1 MLTSIRAACLVTI
14 CGAFSLANTSQG
26 SAGPL
31 SVAVSPESR
40 SLVQEARHYLPPPGK
55 ECIKWTRR
63 FHPSHGFG
71 HKRCVHWR

>member
-1 MLTSIRAACLVTI
+1 MRKSIEAACLMTI
-14 CGAFSLANTSQG
+14 CSALSLATIQQG

-31 SVAVSPESR
+31 SAAGSLETR
-40 SLVQEARHYLPPPGK
+40 SLVEEARHYMPPPGK

-63 FHPSHGFG
+63 YHPSHGFG